1 METMESDLS
10 IEEQAAIA
18 ESFTTGLVD
27 AFDLGAD
34 VTVVVEDEAILVS
47 VDGSSVGLLVGPK
60 GATLTAIEELVR
72 TVVQRQT
79 DGHGARINVD
89 VGGYRAKRREALVAF
104 TQELAEKVLESGR
117 PMALEP
123 MSAPDRKTVHDAASE
138 IDGIATESEGEDP
151 RRRVVLRPA

>member
-10 IEEQAAIA
+10 VEEQAAIA
-18 ESFTTGLVD
+18 ESFATGLVD
-27 AFDLGAD
+27 AFDLGAE
-34 VTVVVEDEAILVS
+34 VSVVVEDEAILVS

-60 GATLTAIEELVR
+60 GATLNAIEELVR

-79 DGHGARINVD
+79 DGRGARINVD
-89 VGGYRAKRREALVAF
+89 VGGYRAKRREALAAF
-104 TQELAEKVLESGR
+104 TAEIAEKVLESGR

-123 MSAPDRKTVHDAASE
+123 MSAPDRKTVHDAAGE
-138 IDGIATESEGEDP
+138 IDGIATESEGEEP